1 MKFFLDT
8 ANVEAIKTI
17 NELGL
22 VDGVTT
28 NPTIISRE
36 GRDFETVIKEI
47 CDIIDGPVSAEVTGL
62 TANEMVDEAR
72 ALSKWH
78 DNVIVKIPMTAEGLK
93 ATSILSKEGIKI
105 NVTLIF
111 TVSQGLMAMKAGA
124 SYISPFIGRLEDIG
138 TDPYQLIEAL
148 RDIIDIYGF
157 GTEIISASIRSA
169 AHVEAVAKL
178 GSHIATIPETIFDKM
193 VQHPLTKSGID
204 QFMNDW
210 LHLKN
215 KKGNPLFILLKTERF
230 YL

>member
-157 GTEIISASIRSA
+157 DTEIISASIRSA
-169 AHVEAVAKL
+169 THVEAVAKL

-210 LHLKN
+210 ASF
-215 KKGNPLFILLKTERF
+215 KK
-230 YL
+230 